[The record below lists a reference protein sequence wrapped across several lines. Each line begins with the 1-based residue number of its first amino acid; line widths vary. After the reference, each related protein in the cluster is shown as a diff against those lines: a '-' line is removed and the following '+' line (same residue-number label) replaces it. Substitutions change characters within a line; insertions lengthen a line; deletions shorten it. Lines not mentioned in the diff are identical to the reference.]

1 MSGTLFFMPKS
12 AEMALK
18 GVVRSKV
25 KIALLIENR
34 MKTPI
39 IEKRGRQNRI

>member
-1 MSGTLFFMPKS
+1 MSGTLFFVPKS

-25 KIALLIENR
+25 KIALLRENEV
-34 MKTPI
+34 KTPTT
-39 IEKRGRQNRI
+39 EKRGWQNRI